1 MVESYKNKSRMW
13 TLLMAVLTAI
23 AGIGVDQWQSVLP
36 KKYIFL
42 APIIVSFLGYFVA
55 QYTEEKRVAVAE
67 DLVHEEYKE
76 IITPVL
82 DSESVGDEEGA

>member
-1 MVESYKNKSRMW
+1 M
-13 TLLMAVLTAI
+13 
-23 AGIGVDQWQSVLP
+23 
-36 KKYIFL
+36 
-42 APIIVSFLGYFVA
+42 
-55 QYTEEKRVAVAE
+55 KRVAVAE